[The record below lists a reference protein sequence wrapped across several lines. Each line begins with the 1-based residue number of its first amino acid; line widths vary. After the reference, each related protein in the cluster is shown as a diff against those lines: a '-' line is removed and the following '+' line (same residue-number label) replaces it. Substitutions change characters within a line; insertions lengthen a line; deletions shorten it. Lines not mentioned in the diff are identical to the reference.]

1 MEKQVNLEFSGVSNV
16 NPDNISKN
24 GEVAMGFGLTSQST
38 ISTPTSPKKVHFYHI
53 DNCDVVCIHKGSG
66 FENVFVYDKENDQVR
81 AYHYDELANED
92 GEPTAIASVDGK
104 PTSACMLGNVVVL
117 TFSDKQKYFYREGD
131 EYTYERDSNL
141 PTFHMEIVAAVR
153 RAFYYNE
160 DGYLGDK
167 VSTNG
172 PDGIAITQSSERGI
186 VSKQSENHGL
196 GNIPVLGGD
205 TVETTPNAQQ
215 EYHMGCFN
223 KLVNDWAGRG
233 YLLSPVLIRACY
245 RLKSGNVASLTPPVL
260 CMPFTTPLI
269 ATELAFSSVELVQRT
284 RGIAYKLYA
293 KFLGIEDDDFS
304 KYEDII
310 SSVEI
315 FMSLPI
321 YTYSTEALD
330 VRRTKGYEYIKDVA
344 GFGDILFTPFK
355 IWGSENNGE
364 GNTPRIKVV
373 YPGEKNEALSCDE
386 LERTM
391 TFFKVCSIPFKKDKL
406 VDITDETVAN
416 YYENE
421 IYDTFT
427 DGALRGY
434 RKLIG
439 RTNGKDIPVTSEY
452 LAAQEPLEEVLY
464 SGSAISDYPL
474 RSVVYNQRLL
484 NLGRTFLIRNEGWA
498 DVSTFT
504 GMVRM
509 KSLCSFTE
517 INSNETYSPTVQYDI
532 TKVPSI
538 PMRTGLHSIYIVGY
552 GVIKDTEGSKAAITI
567 RLGAMRSI
575 PMYLAF
581 QQVNLKYIL
590 AQGSY
595 FNGARPKDTYAKIY
609 FEEHPTLNL
618 AYFKGEVEEYTNE
631 SDGYAAV
638 KAEYEALEKAVA
650 EGTATYTTDNYIRA
664 SNVGDPYTF
673 EDSNTAYFNTTV
685 KEVMVVP
692 EAISL
697 GQYGTAQLYVL
708 CEDGIYT
715 VAVSNEGKLQSV
727 TTYSQERPVHPER
740 SCVFK
745 TQLVTNNGREWGAY
759 SGQRKEDLLS
769 LMRNLAFAFDELPH
783 ISDKIVSGDY
793 STLVQG
799 TTLYDFLCNAS
810 LAYDGHND
818 QLVAYAEGYPCI
830 AVWKQGHGLH
840 ILPIPATRKV
850 EASRLVLADA
860 EQNIYEFAEAD
871 ILEDTE
877 GLLVS
882 RPIHLADDINT
893 PCTVRKLIVR
903 GDFDYQRAQIK
914 LVLYGTRDFRKWH
927 LVASSATYYLTGI
940 SGSGYK
946 AFKVAVI
953 AKLGRHE
960 YISHLTIRYVEKPTK
975 NLSF

>member
-38 ISTPTSPKKVHFYHI
+38 ISTPTSPKKVHLYHI

-66 FENVFVYDKENDQVR
+66 FENVFVYDKEGDQVR
-81 AYHYDELANED
+81 AYPYDELANED

-141 PTFHMEIVAAVR
+141 PTFHMKIVAAVR
-153 RAFYYNE
+153 RAFYSINGDSYGTDGPDDTAISNHIE
-160 DGYLGDK
+160 AGDHFTDYKQAPDPTSEECGIYETTHLPSYSGGPTTTANKQQNAYMGAFNAMVDFWNKKGYL
-167 VSTNG
+167 
-172 PDGIAITQSSERGI
+172 
-186 VSKQSENHGL
+186 
-196 GNIPVLGGD
+196 
-205 TVETTPNAQQ
+205 
-215 EYHMGCFN
+215 M
-223 KLVNDWAGRG
+223 
-233 YLLSPVLIRACY
+233 SPVLVRACY
-245 RLKSGNVASLTPPVL
+245 RLKSGGISSLTPPVL
-260 CMPFTTPLI
+260 CMPFEYPFMASGYYRI
-269 ATELAFSSVELVQRT
+269 GWQNDYYVRM

-293 KFLGIEDDDFS
+293 KFLGIEDDDFT
-304 KYEDII
+304 KFGDVID
-310 SSVEI
+310 SVEI
-315 FMSLPI
+315 YMSLPI
-321 YTYSTEALD
+321 YTYYTDA
-330 VRRTKGYEYIKDVA
+330 RYIKKAGGESAKINEFGRVFFCPYKERRDSEYPVVA
-344 GFGDILFTPFK
+344 PTAIETPLSIDKLADISNFYL
-355 IWGSENNGE
+355 
-364 GNTPRIKVV
+364 
-373 YPGEKNEALSCDE
+373 
-386 LERTM
+386 
-391 TFFKVCSIPFKKDKL
+391 VCSIPFKKSEL
-406 VDITDETVAN
+406 VELTADEDSD
-416 YYENE
+416 YYKSE
-421 IYDTFT
+421 IYDTYT

-434 RKLIG
+434 RKLVKKG
-439 RTNGKDIPVTSEY
+439 LSVTSES
-452 LAAQEPLEEVLY
+452 LATQHAMEDVLY
-464 SGSAISDYPL
+464 SGSGFVYYPL

-484 NLGRTFLIRNEGWA
+484 NLGQTLSTKNDEQV
-498 DVSTFT
+498 DVSVFS

-509 KSLCSFTE
+509 KSSCSFNT
-517 INSNETYSPTVQYDI
+517 ISVGNTYSPTVQYDI
-532 TKVPSI
+532 TNVPSV
-538 PMRTGLHSIYIVGY
+538 PVRYTMTSINKLGPYLNLGY
-552 GVIKDTEGSKAAITI
+552 GVIKDTEGNNASIAI
-567 RLGAMRSI
+567 RLGAMYSI
-575 PMYLAF
+575 PMYFAF
-581 QQVNLKYIL
+581 LQVNLKYIL
-590 AQGSY
+590 AQGSAL
-595 FNGARPKDTYAKIY
+595 NGARPNGKYVKIY

-618 AYFKGEVEEYTNE
+618 AYFKGEVGEYTNE
-631 SDGYAAV
+631 SGDYAAV
-638 KAEYEALEKAVA
+638 KAEYAALEKAVA

-673 EDSNTAYFNTTV
+673 EDSNTAYFNSTV

-715 VAVSNEGKLQSV
+715 VAVNDEGKLQSV

-850 EASRLVLADA
+850 EAARLVLADA

-903 GDFDYQRAQIK
+903 GDFDYQRTQIK

>member
-38 ISTPTSPKKVHFYHI
+38 ISTPTSPKKVHLYHI

-66 FENVFVYDKENDQVR
+66 FENVFVYDKVNDQVR

-117 TFSDKQKYFYREGD
+117 TFSDKQKYFSREGD

-153 RAFYYNE
+153 RAFYSQNE
-160 DGYLGDK
+160 AYRAE
-167 VSTNG
+167 G
-172 PDGIAITQSSERGI
+172 PDGIAISKNVDRGDDVGDYAAGKTDEPYDYKDI
-186 VSKQSENHGL
+186 PSVGTGSPDNASGQQNAYMGL
-196 GNIPVLGGD
+196 F
-205 TVETTPNAQQ
+205 NAII
-215 EYHMGCFN
+215 EA
-223 KLVNDWAGRG
+223 WAKRG
-233 YLLSPVLIRACY
+233 YFMSPVLVRACY
-245 RLKSGNVASLTPPVL
+245 RLKSGGITSLTPPVL
-260 CMPFTTPLI
+260 CMPFNVLFVGCVIYSGLI
-269 ATELAFSSVELVQRT
+269 INFNNFVAT

-293 KFLGIEDDDFS
+293 KFLGIKDDDFTS
-304 KYEDII
+304 YGDVID
-310 SSVEI
+310 SVEI
-315 FMSLPI
+315 YMSLPI
-321 YTYSTEALD
+321 YTHSTDARD
-330 VRRTKGYEYIKDVA
+330 VKKTPVLSYDIN
-344 GFGDILFTPFK
+344 GFGPIFYSYPAHNEEVCYPMFYIVPDLKGTPL
-355 IWGSENNGE
+355 SYDNLE
-364 GNTPRIKVV
+364 GVSNFYLVR
-373 YPGEKNEALSCDE
+373 
-386 LERTM
+386 
-391 TFFKVCSIPFKKDKL
+391 SIPFKKSEL
-406 VDITDETVAN
+406 VDLTTDEASD
-416 YYENE
+416 YYKNE
-421 IYDTFT
+421 IYDTYT
-427 DGALRGY
+427 DGTLRGY
-434 RKLIG
+434 RKLV
-439 RTNGKDIPVTSEY
+439 KEDLSVTSES
-452 LAAQEPLEEVLY
+452 LATQESMKEVSYETTGLN
-464 SGSAISDYPL
+464 SQSIK
-474 RSVVYNQRLL
+474 SVVYNQRLI
-484 NLGRTFLIRNEGWA
+484 NIGKITRTSVERGIGPSA
-498 DVSTFT
+498 FT
-504 GMVRM
+504 NIVRM
-509 KSLCSFTE
+509 KSLCMMEEGTD
-517 INSNETYSPTVQYDI
+517 YSPTVQYDI
-532 TKVPSI
+532 TSVPEI
-538 PMRTGLHSIYIVGY
+538 PVGY
-552 GVIKDTEGSKAAITI
+552 DLNGYMYKLVCYGVAKNEDASKGIIPITYT
-567 RLGAMRSI
+567 AKSI
-575 PMYLAF
+575 PMYFAF

-650 EGTATYTTDNYIRA
+650 EGAATYTTDNYIRA